1 MKIFWSPLARQDLAH
16 VEAYIRRDEPRAA
29 AAVAEKIKLATR
41 NLADFPGSGRP
52 GRLPGTR
59 ELVVPGT
66 PFIIPYTVRN
76 EEVWIIAVLHAARR
90 WPEPPDD
97 D

>member
-1 MKIFWSPLARQDLAH
+1 MKILWSPLARRDLVH
-16 VEAYIRRDEPRAA
+16 VEAHIRRDDPRAA
-29 AAVAEKIKLATR
+29 AAVADKIKRATR

-52 GRLPGTR
+52 GRWPGTR

-66 PFIIPYTVRN
+66 PYIIPYKVRN

-90 WPEPPDD
+90 WPEPPDEG
-97 D
+97 